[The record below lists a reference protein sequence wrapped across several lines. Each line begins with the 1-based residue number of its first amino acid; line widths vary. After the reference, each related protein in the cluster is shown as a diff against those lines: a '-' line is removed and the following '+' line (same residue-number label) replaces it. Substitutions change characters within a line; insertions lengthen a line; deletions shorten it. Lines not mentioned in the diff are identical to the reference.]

1 MGPKAKRS
9 PSKGRGKGKGKG
21 RTSRSSTR
29 ASSYHPDDIF
39 PLVLTSAT
47 QELFNCRIDEDVTE
61 KHPFKLLK
69 KDDIIDDMKTRA
81 AISDFSPV
89 KHAVLDY
96 PEEEMLL
103 VFDSNLTYGQ
113 CFYLVLTP
121 ESKERILKTPEA
133 EELLES
139 EKRPKLWIPLGSE
152 KEIEEPVKE
161 TREKLRLK
169 LRLDREGQSEVCF
182 SDRDCAESKDSHLE
196 CTSYEDSKFKIK
208 KLMSD
213 CGVQAVPMLQTNGC
227 QTMRMVPKDTF
238 TQYEPREFSTKEK
251 EMILKEQNLR
261 DFCGRQIPRML
272 FALQQEEIIN
282 VFLDDWRSLATGIE
296 ICDWS
301 GQVSDTLV
309 LHQVFTDQK
318 FAKNKTISCLN
329 WHPTIHG
336 VVAVALTKRHRE
348 PAETASSPP
357 LIVFYSFSDP
367 SNPQF
372 LLECPDDILAFQ
384 FSPSNP
390 NIIVGGCIN
399 GQILL
404 WDLSAHVTYI
414 QASQPSSRKDSTSS
428 DKFDLNDSKE
438 NIPIVRFCAVSA
450 LESSH
455 KAPVTDVQWLPP
467 TFEVT
472 ILGLPVENKQKVSV
486 QIITCSPDCTLRFWD
501 VRLPAVFTNTPTES
515 TPAVDHKT
523 PMTTCSVPETFKHLD
538 RTWKPL
544 FRVSLSKIDTKG
556 EYVPMKFSFEN
567 VIAPTDKDIKGTEV
581 FPDYS
586 QLMLPASEKLREMD
600 SINTKFFVGTENG
613 EIIYSDWK
621 MESDD
626 SGRPHSSKPFA
637 CFNTHHWLVN
647 TVQRSPFFKDILLT
661 TGGWNFAI
669 WKEGVMDGPLVAS
682 QYFEQECTVGC
693 WSLSRPAVFFIGK
706 TDGSVEIW
714 DMLKNSSEPLQLH
727 AHISKSKITCM
738 KACSFTAEQHFL
750 AVADDLGVLRIFE
763 IPKALYLPFG
773 HEDLSMKRYFDLEA
787 ESLKDYLK
795 REENWT
801 KQKKEEEEMKLKQKM
816 EPEKPETPPKEIQ
829 RLDLTEYSDDLI
841 LEEELLQD
849 MGLWPIAAESERKNT
864 EHHPHS

>member
-1 MGPKAKRS
+1 MGPKVCEQQTFKRIRFKKNDSEFS
-9 PSKGRGKGKGKG
+9 PQD
-21 RTSRSSTR
+21 
-29 ASSYHPDDIF
+29 HPDDIF

-69 KDDIIDDMKTRA
+69 RDDIIDDMKTRA

-121 ESKERILKTPEA
+121 ESKERILKVRLQFYYVISFTKYDQKHQF
-133 EELLES
+133 L
-139 EKRPKLWIPLGSE
+139 PLYNKDVPYVIYFWCIG
-152 KEIEEPVKE
+152 
-161 TREKLRLK
+161 LK

-336 VVAVALTKRHRE
+336 KVQH
-348 PAETASSPP
+348 
-357 LIVFYSFSDP
+357 F
-367 SNPQF
+367 
-372 LLECPDDILAFQ
+372 
-384 FSPSNP
+384 
-390 NIIVGGCIN
+390 
-399 GQILL
+399 
-404 WDLSAHVTYI
+404 
-414 QASQPSSRKDSTSS
+414 
-428 DKFDLNDSKE
+428 
-438 NIPIVRFCAVSA
+438 
-450 LESSH
+450 
-455 KAPVTDVQWLPP
+455 KA
-467 TFEVT
+467 
-472 ILGLPVENKQKVSV
+472 
-486 QIITCSPDCTLRFWD
+486 
-501 VRLPAVFTNTPTES
+501 
-515 TPAVDHKT
+515 T

-544 FRVSLSKIDTKG
+544 FRVI
-556 EYVPMKFSFEN
+556 
-567 VIAPTDKDIKGTEV
+567 
-581 FPDYS
+581 
-586 QLMLPASEKLREMD
+586 
-600 SINTKFFVGTENG
+600 
-613 EIIYSDWK
+613 
-621 MESDD
+621 
-626 SGRPHSSKPFA
+626 
-637 CFNTHHWLVN
+637 
-647 TVQRSPFFKDILLT
+647 
-661 TGGWNFAI
+661 
-669 WKEGVMDGPLVAS
+669 
-682 QYFEQECTVGC
+682 
-693 WSLSRPAVFFIGK
+693 
-706 TDGSVEIW
+706 
-714 DMLKNSSEPLQLH
+714 
-727 AHISKSKITCM
+727 
-738 KACSFTAEQHFL
+738 
-750 AVADDLGVLRIFE
+750 
-763 IPKALYLPFG
+763 
-773 HEDLSMKRYFDLEA
+773 
-787 ESLKDYLK
+787 
-795 REENWT
+795 
-801 KQKKEEEEMKLKQKM
+801 
-816 EPEKPETPPKEIQ
+816 
-829 RLDLTEYSDDLI
+829 
-841 LEEELLQD
+841 
-849 MGLWPIAAESERKNT
+849 
-864 EHHPHS
+864 